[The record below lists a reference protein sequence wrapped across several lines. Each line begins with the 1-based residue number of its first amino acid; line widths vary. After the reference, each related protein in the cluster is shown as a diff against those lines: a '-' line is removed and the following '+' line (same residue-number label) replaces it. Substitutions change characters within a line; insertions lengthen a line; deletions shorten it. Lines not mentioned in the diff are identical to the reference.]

1 MPLRTGAD
9 WFRAPGDAPRL
20 TDQEPFVRRYLWP
33 PSALVAIAVALVV
46 AVLAGFLGAYL
57 YTRSDSGTIEAVDPA
72 DRPLAEAERRAREEA
87 DQRAAEAARGSST
100 TSTTR
105 VEILSPEEIG
115 PKVAPSV
122 WRVQS
127 LDEAGVATEGSAF
140 AAGSFGG
147 QTFLL
152 TSLAV
157 VRAATRNPGPE
168 ITVRNG
174 GSEAKV
180 TLWTWH
186 EERDLALLVLPRSAP
201 GLTWATENP
210 EGKPGDKVYL
220 AAPSGLTPGVIVSSA
235 ADAIQH
241 NVVVDKAR
249 QGGPLLNER
258 GEVLGMTSIEFN
270 PGGGG
275 TDRIFFAVPMRVTCE
290 RVLSCGGGNTT
301 ASTVAP
307 AGPNAAAPSA
317 TAPGPTRR

>member
-1 MPLRTGAD
+1 MPPPIGTD
-9 WFRAPGDAPRL
+9 WFRTPGDTPRL
-20 TDQEPFVRRYLWP
+20 TDPEPGSRGRLWP
-33 PSALVAIAVALVV
+33 PSALTSIVIALVL
-46 AVLAGFLGAYL
+46 AVVAGFVGAYV
-57 YTRSDSGTIEAVDPA
+57 YTASDSGTIEAVDPA

-87 DQRAAEAARGSST
+87 DRRAGEAAQASTT

-105 VEILSPEEIG
+105 VEILSPEELAR
-115 PKVAPSV
+115 KVAPSV
-122 WRVQS
+122 WAVQS

-140 AAGSFGG
+140 SAGSFGG

-174 GSEAKV
+174 GSESKV
-180 TLWTWH
+180 NLWTWH
-186 EERDLALLVLPRSAP
+186 EERDLALLVLPRSAS

-210 EGKPGDKVYL
+210 EGRPGDKVY
-220 AAPSGLTPGVIVSSA
+220 AAAAGGLTPGVIDATSA
-235 ADAIQH
+235 TAIQH
-241 NVVVDKAR
+241 NVFIDKPR

-270 PGGGG
+270 PGGAG
-275 TDRIFFAVPMRVTCE
+275 TDRIFFAVPVRVACE
-290 RVLSCGGGNTT
+290 RVLACGGGNTT

-307 AGPNAAAPSA
+307 SGPNATAPSP
-317 TAPGPTRR
+317 TSPAPRR